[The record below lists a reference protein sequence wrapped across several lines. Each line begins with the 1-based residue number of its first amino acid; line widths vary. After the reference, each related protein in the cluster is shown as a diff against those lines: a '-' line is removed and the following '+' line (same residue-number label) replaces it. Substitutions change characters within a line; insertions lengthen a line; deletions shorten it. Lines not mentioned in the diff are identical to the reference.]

1 MNITP
6 QQHIALETVLPY
18 ATLKNLVYLSG
29 TLIIVEMAHSIYP
42 TIRKLFS
49 PLRQLAGPKNDSL
62 LFGNLRQ
69 LFTAQ
74 QSSIHEDWLEKY
86 GSTFAF
92 RGFLSAYRLYTVDT
106 RALTFI
112 LSQADSFP
120 KPEAVRRSL
129 ADSLGEGLIFSE
141 GETHKRQRRTMNPSF
156 GPPQIRGLVP
166 VFWQKSNKLKD
177 IWLDQIKG
185 NPEGSCVIDVLPWL
199 SRATLDIIGVAG
211 FDYHFNSLEGDDQD
225 ELAKA
230 FMKVFEAGQQPTM
243 FSRLRNFVPLLKI
256 IPDTNARTDERGQ
269 STMRR
274 IGMKL
279 INEKKSALAQD
290 SKTGSTAQGRD
301 LLTLLIKSNM
311 ANESE
316 AQGMSDNEVMAQ
328 ISTFLAAGHETT
340 STSTTWALY
349 KLTQYPHIQ
358 RKLRR
363 ELLECGLGDEPTMSE
378 LDKLP
383 YLDNVVRECLRL
395 HPAVPSSVREAACN
409 IQVPVSKIFK
419 DRCGVEH
426 SHITLQKGDTV
437 YIPIVAMNRLK
448 EIWGEDAMEFRPERW
463 DNLPEAAKGMPGV
476 WNHLLTFLHGS
487 RACIGFRF
495 AVIEM
500 KALMYS
506 LVRAIEF
513 DIDPTLE
520 IQGNS
525 TIVTRPSVV
534 SEPEKGNQMP
544 LICKPVLVI

>member
-1 MNITP
+1 MNITS
-6 QQHIALETVLPY
+6 QQHLALETIPPY

-29 TLIIVEMAHSIYP
+29 TLIIVGMTHSVYP
-42 TIRKLFS
+42 TIRKVFS
-49 PLRQLAGPKNDSL
+49 PLRHLVGPKNDSL
-62 LFGNLRQ
+62 FFGNLRQ

-112 LSQADSFP
+112 LSQTDSFP
-120 KPEAVRRSL
+120 KPEAVRRTL

-141 GETHKRQRRTMNPSF
+141 GETHKRQ
-156 GPPQIRGLVP
+156 
-166 VFWQKSNKLKD
+166 LKD

-185 NPEGSCVIDVLPWL
+185 SPKGSRVIDVLPWL

-211 FDYHFNSLEGDDQD
+211 FDYHFNSLEGDDED

-243 FSRLRNFVPLLKI
+243 FSRLRNFVPLLKN
-256 IPDTNARTDERGQ
+256 IPDTSARADTRGQ
-269 STMRR
+269 LTMRR

-311 ANESE
+311 ADESE
-316 AQGMSDNEVMAQ
+316 AQGMSDDDVMAQ

-340 STSTTWALY
+340 STSTTWAIY
-349 KLTQYPHIQ
+349 KLTQHLQIQ
-358 RKLRR
+358 RKFRQ
-363 ELLECGLGDEPTMSE
+363 ELLECALGDEPTMSE

-383 YLDNVVRECLRL
+383 YLDNIVRECLRL
-395 HPAVPSSVREAACN
+395 HPVVPPSAREAASN
-409 IQVPVSKIFK
+409 IQVPVSKSFK
-419 DRCGVEH
+419 DKYGVEH
-426 SHITLQKGDTV
+426 SYITLQKGDAI

-448 EIWGEDAMEFRPERW
+448 EIWEEDAMEFHPERW

-513 DIDPTLE
+513 DIDSTLE

-525 TIVTRPSVV
+525 IWATIHFLTPIITRPSVV